1 MSTPGTTLPEQVDP
15 KRWLALGVLLVAT
28 FMDLLDTNIVNVAI
42 PSIQHDIAAPAAAV
56 QGITVGYTLSFA
68 VVLITGGRLGD
79 IYGRKR
85 LFLTGIAGFVAAS
98 ALCAAAQNADMLVGA
113 RVLQGL
119 SAALMVPQVLAMIYV
134 MFLPQEI
141 GRVIGLYASMIGVAI
156 VAAPI
161 AGGLLISWSPFGLDW
176 RTIFVVNLP
185 IGVTALVA
193 ATRWM
198 RESKSPRPLRLDLV
212 GVVLE
217 VAALLL
223 LMVPLLLGREMHWPA
238 WSVAC
243 LVASVPAAAVFVF
256 YEIGVTRQG
265 GSPLVA
271 PSLFRVRTF
280 TVTNAAQLL
289 FTCVPAGFF
298 LSWTLSVQV
307 GLGWSALHAALT
319 LIPFS
324 VAVPVLGNLTVRILY
339 PRYGRWA
346 LVAGVLVS
354 LIGIVSYALL
364 AREVGTGIT
373 AWESLPSLLFIGAGM
388 GMLLPPLTGLAIRE
402 VDPQDAGAA
411 SGVINSVGQLGAAVG
426 VAVIGGIFF
435 STLAG
440 NAGTQADRVVPT
452 VQAISAQQGTA
463 LRTCAIDSL
472 AQSDPSAVP
481 SKCLTM
487 ASSAEPQQRQA
498 LGVALS
504 QIRARTFMDS
514 LSETLLWAGVGLVA
528 VFVLLLLLPKSAHRA
543 EAAPDRQ
550 PVHG

>member
-1 MSTPGTTLPEQVDP
+1 VAQPGP
-15 KRWLALGVLLVAT
+15 KRWLALAVLLVAT

-42 PSIQHDIAAPAAAV
+42 PSIQRDIGAPAAAV

-68 VVLITGGRLGD
+68 VALITGGRLGD
-79 IYGRKR
+79 IRGRKR
-85 LFLTGIAGFVAAS
+85 LFLIGIAGFVAAS
-98 ALCAAAQNADMLVGA
+98 ALCAAAQNSDMLAGA

-119 SAALMVPQVLAMIYV
+119 AAALMVPQVLAMIYV
-134 MFLPQEI
+134 MFSPQEI

-161 AGGLLISWSPFGLDW
+161 AGGLLVSWSPFGLGW
-176 RTIFVVNLP
+176 RSIFVVNLP

-212 GVVLE
+212 GVLLE
-217 VAALLL
+217 VTALLL

-238 WSVAC
+238 WSVGC

-256 YEIGVTRQG
+256 YEIGVTRRG

-280 TVTNAAQLL
+280 TVANAAQLL

-298 LSWTLSVQV
+298 LSWTLSLQV
-307 GLGWSALHAALT
+307 GLGWSALRTALS

-324 VAVPVLGNLTVRILY
+324 MAVPLLGNLTVRILY
-339 PRYGRWA
+339 PRYGRRA
-346 LVAGVLVS
+346 LLAGVLVTVA
-354 LIGIVSYALL
+354 GIVSYALL
-364 AREVGTGIT
+364 ARRVGTGLT
-373 AWESLPSLLFIGAGM
+373 VWESLPSLLLIGAGM

-402 VDPQDAGAA
+402 VNPQDAGAA

-435 STLAG
+435 SALAG
-440 NAGTQADRVVPT
+440 NAGAQADRVAPT
-452 VQAISAQQGTA
+452 VRAVSAQQGAA
-463 LRTCAIDSL
+463 LRTCAVDSL

-481 SKCLTM
+481 SACLSM
-487 ASSAEPQQRQA
+487 ASGAGLQQRQA
-498 LGVALS
+498 LVAALA

-514 LSETLLWAGVGLVA
+514 FSETLLWSGVGLAA
-528 VFVLLLLLPKSAHRA
+528 VFALLLLLPRSARRT
-543 EAAPDRQ
+543 AAVPE
-550 PVHG
+550 PLPAGSG